1 MKEIGFN
8 KFKNRKKKKKRL
20 STKFLTV
27 FFIPFFFGTL
37 ISTIVVIVYINIS
50 HEKLINNIKVQN
62 TFENSKE
69 KSSIPIILNAKFF
82 IFDYIQK
89 YINNLIKIREY
100 YLSLKDT
107 LKDKIDFEDEKK
119 IMHFFFNAI
128 NDTEINNFKESYDKN
143 NESKFT
149 HAKWFI
155 NKEKKYI
162 KFNENDTT
170 LINQLYYFSY
180 LIPLL
185 KTIIEISEKQSLIYI
200 ISTLNNLMIKY
211 PIEEKYMDGSDFNI
225 LSNTINCLKYNENI
239 IDYYFYKCRPY
250 YRSMKISKKLGYN
263 FTISDVY
270 KFIDGNFGI
279 TICIQFEDIIL
290 INDNTI
296 IICQDININNL
307 ITILNNFNSKLD
319 GYFFI
324 TKINSNIPIY
334 YPFIFDIEEYNEIS
348 KMEFTLNNKYYMD
361 EISKYKENLSN
372 LTQIFKEN
380 KYITFDTYKN
390 GQLFKYII
398 YPIFFDYNNNYKYH
412 FLSIIYVRPKIISI
426 EQYQDSKIT
435 NIYISILFSIMALIQ
450 LLLTKYLISSL
461 AKNLIKPIKLI
472 KKLLETDFEII
483 TDNSNN
489 TNNLINNNNYLKK
502 NNSLLK
508 DTFINENSPLLNHSN
523 ISTKTNEN
531 ETSIINN
538 YITLNNNFFTNE
550 NFNDENN
557 SLSSSSSNDDEDEN
571 NKYKSNNIQKLFVKF
586 IDLKNSF
593 KNFDNQNINDNLPYL
608 VHSQNIFNNINNI
621 NAFST
626 CQSNISSFFIKNKE
640 FDKAIS
646 HLNEGI
652 RNIRIKILNFKNQN
666 ELKRQIKTEN
676 LTNRYLKLFYCYKSY
691 FKYIK
696 KINKRES
703 NKLINSNF
711 YIEHHIE
718 KYKKHINDYIELI
731 NKINDEKELCIALL
745 EKVEE
750 LIEFEIIPSKNNIH
764 NINNNELSKKQNQI
778 KTIIELFKQIDKL
791 NDNKFIQNYNII
803 HLINILKYEPE
814 IVNAMDIPPS
824 ILIQRTNYLKGKFYF
839 KCSHYKKA
847 IFFFENSLIYN
858 KVGNIRIII
867 SSIKKLIKISKIYL
881 TLVNNDIEIHKNE
894 SKYKYEL
901 RDDKQRKQILLNY
914 INNLKQE
921 INIYKYIKKD
931 ICFIL
936 NLSNISSINSDRFHN
951 IHKVLI
957 NIYENILTYKD
968 RLSIIAYIDGIFKF
982 IIDLKKKTIENDNFI
997 FEQLNNIQNIINIDF
1012 SRKNS
1017 TLFQNSLKVNESIL
1031 SKSIQFTYKYLKKK
1045 QMGLNNFNKREN
1057 WYIYLTND
1065 ISINEIKCLQKKP
1078 LKKYFNSRDDDNLN
1092 NLVILFYENIKI
1104 KKELLNWLKYN
1115 KSCVIIRNEID
1126 KLKNIMGTNGE
1137 IQNIN
1142 FDIEKYKDLNNFN

>member
-1 MKEIGFN
+1 MN
-8 KFKNRKKKKKRL
+8 KLK
-20 STKFLTV
+20 
-27 FFIPFFFGTL
+27 
-37 ISTIVVIVYINIS
+37 IN
-50 HEKLINNIKVQN
+50 LINNIKVQE
-62 TFENSKE
+62 TFEYSKE
-69 KSSIPIILNAKFF
+69 NSSIPIILNAKFY
-82 IFDYIQK
+82 IFDYIQQ

-100 YLSLKDT
+100 YLSLKD
-107 LKDKIDFEDEKK
+107 KIEELNEEKEYIIK
-119 IMHFFFNAI
+119 SSLINAI
-128 NDTEINNFKESYDKN
+128 NDEEIKRLKDCYKQNKEN
-143 NESKFT
+143 KFNY
-149 HAKWFI
+149 AKWFI
-155 NKEKKYI
+155 DKVKKSIKYNEKCDK
-162 KFNENDTT
+162 K
-170 LINQLYYFSY
+170 LKNQLTTFSY
-180 LIPLL
+180 IIPLL
-185 KTIIEISEKQSLIYI
+185 KTIIEISEKQSLIYLL
-200 ISTLNNLMIKY
+200 STKNNLIIKY
-211 PIEEKYMDGSDFNI
+211 PIEEKYIDGSDFNM
-225 LSNTINCLKYNENI
+225 LSNTINCLNYNGKI

-250 YRSMKISKKLGYN
+250 YISMKISEELGYN
-263 FTISDVY
+263 FTISNVY
-270 KFIDGNFGI
+270 EFIDGNYGI
-279 TICIQFEDIIL
+279 TICIQFEDNIIDK
-290 INDNTI
+290 NKI
-296 IICQDININNL
+296 IICQDLSINKL
-307 ITILNNFNSKLD
+307 IKILDNFNSKLD
-319 GYFFI
+319 GYFFV

-348 KMEFTLNNKYYMD
+348 KMEFTLNNKYYSD
-361 EISKYKENLSN
+361 EINKYKENLNN
-372 LTQIFKEN
+372 LIKIFKEN
-380 KYITFDTYKN
+380 TNISFNTSKN
-390 GQLFKYII
+390 GELYKYTVS
-398 YPIFFDYNNNYKYH
+398 PIFFDYYNNSTKYH
-412 FLSIIYVRPKIISI
+412 FLSIVYVRPKIIPI

-435 NIYISILFSIMALIQ
+435 NVYISILFSIMALIQ

-472 KKLLETDFEII
+472 KKLLETDFEIT

-489 TNNLINNNNYLKK
+489 NNNIIHNYNNNNYLKK

-508 DTFINENSPLLNHSN
+508 DNFINENSPLLNHSN
-523 ISTKTNEN
+523 ISAKTNEN
-531 ETSIINN
+531 ETSIITN
-538 YITLNNNFFTNE
+538 YITLNNNFFSKE
-550 NFNDENN
+550 NDNDENN
-557 SLSSSSSNDDEDEN
+557 SLSSSSSNEDDDEN

-593 KNFDNQNINDNLPYL
+593 KSFDDQSINDNLPYL
-608 VHSQNIFNNINNI
+608 VHAQNVFNNINNI
-621 NAFST
+621 GAFST

-718 KYKKHINDYIELI
+718 KYKKSINDYLELI

-750 LIEFEIIPSKNNIH
+750 LIQFEIIPSKNNFH
-764 NINNNELSKKQNQI
+764 NINHNELSKKQNQI
-778 KTIIELFKQIDKL
+778 KNIIELFKQIDKL
-791 NDNKFIQNYNII
+791 NDNKFTQNYNII

-824 ILIQRTNYLKGKFYF
+824 VLIQRTNYLKGKFYL

-847 IFFFENSLIYN
+847 IFFFENALIYN

-901 RDDKQRKQILLNY
+901 RDDKQRKQILINY
-914 INNLKQE
+914 IYNLKQE

-997 FEQLNNIQNIINIDF
+997 FDQLNNIPNIINIDL

-1017 TLFQNSLKVNESIL
+1017 TLFKNLSKVNESIL
-1031 SKSIQFTYKYLKKK
+1031 SKSIQFTYQYLRKK
-1045 QMGLNNFNKREN
+1045 QIGNINNLNKREN

-1065 ISINEIKCLQKKP
+1065 ISVNEIKYLHKKP

-1092 NLVILFYENIKI
+1092 NLVILFYQNIKI
-1104 KKELLNWLKYN
+1104 NNELLNWIKYN
-1115 KSCVIIRNEID
+1115 KSCIIIRNEID

-1137 IQNIN
+1137 IQKIN
-1142 FDIEKYKDLNNFN
+1142 YDIEKYKDLN